1 MRWILIFITLTLVL
15 FGVFQLYQIMTGWH
29 YIVPANQG
37 ELIFVS
43 TFDENSEGWIQEQS
57 LDQTVEIVDG
67 VMQIALSSVQ
77 GAFTS
82 TETYFDNFDVSVE
95 TRVTVGAF
103 DEQSADGYGIIFRL
117 IDQSNFYAFYIN
129 NDGVYR
135 VVHVVD
141 NISRNLSAWLE
152 TDAINSAIGSVN
164 NLRVIGYGDHFQ
176 FYINDELMELCIPDD
191 ADAISTFVNGDCIRG
206 SMQTVLTN
214 DSLSSGRLGLIV
226 DLVSAEETGLSIDF
240 DNVVVYGP
248 EPIINE

>member
-15 FGVFQLYQIMTGWH
+15 FGVFQLSQVMKEWH
-29 YIVPANQG
+29 YIVPAESG

-57 LDQTVEIVDG
+57 LNQTVEIVDG
-67 VMQIALSSVQ
+67 VMQITLDSVQ

-82 TETYFDNFDVSVE
+82 TETYFDDFDVTVE

-117 IDQSNFYAFYIN
+117 VDQSNFYAFYIN

-135 VVHVVD
+135 VIQVV
-141 NISRNLSAWLE
+141 NNVSNNLSAWLE
-152 TDAINSAIGSVN
+152 TDAINNEIGSVN
-164 NLRVIGYGDHFQ
+164 HLRVVGYDDHFQ

-191 ADAISTFVNGDCIRG
+191 PDAISTFVNGDCIRG
-206 SMQTVLTN
+206 SMQTVLMN

-226 DLVSAEETGLSIDF
+226 DLVSAEETGLSVDF

-248 EPIINE
+248 EPITNE